1 MTYSALVK
9 EIRSGKI
16 APAYFLYGE
25 EPFFIDN
32 LAKLLEEK
40 VLEGAE
46 RSFNFDVLM
55 GPEITANQLITAAR
69 SYPTFAQRRLIVVK
83 EAHNLGKAHLD
94 KIAAYMEQPLASTVV
109 VFLYKKKSP
118 DKRTRFGK
126 AALNHAVAFESKKLY
141 DNAVL
146 KFIEEEVEAQ
156 GYQIAPDAAH
166 LLKEALGN
174 NLSLIH
180 NELLKMYIHLQ
191 ANQVQRIDK
200 NLIYEFVNID
210 REFNVFELI
219 NHLGARDAANAHKVA
234 HFLTLGGK
242 GQSVTG
248 MLVQIFNY
256 YNALALLKQQKIE
269 SDSAIA
275 QTLNINPFFAKNYKT
290 GIKNYSLRNI
300 RQNMSCIL
308 EADMQLKGVHN
319 TRMNEAHIL
328 KTLIYQIV
336 QDTR

>member
-1 MTYSALVK
+1 MTYSVLAK
-9 EIRSGKI
+9 EIQSGKI
-16 APAYFLYGE
+16 APVYFLYGE

-32 LAKLLEEK
+32 LSKLLEEK

-69 SYPTFAQRRLIVVK
+69 SYPTFAQRRLIIVK

-94 KIAAYMEQPLASTVV
+94 KIGAYIEQPLASTVV

-126 AALNHAVAFESKKLY
+126 AALTHAAAFESKKLY
-141 DNAVL
+141 DHAVL
-146 KFIEEEVEAQ
+146 KFVEEEVTRQ
-156 GYQIAPDAAH
+156 DYHITPDAAL

-180 NELLKMYIHLQ
+180 NELQKMYIHLK
-191 ANQVQRIDK
+191 ANGARDIDK

-210 REFNVFELI
+210 REFNVFELV
-219 NHLGARDAANAHKVA
+219 NHLGARDAASAHKVA
-234 HFLTLGGK
+234 HYLTLGGK

-256 YNALALLKQQKIE
+256 FNALALLKQQKLE
-269 SDSAIA
+269 SDKAIA
-275 QTLNINPFFAKNYKT
+275 EALNINPFFAKNYKS
-290 GIKNYSLRNI
+290 GIKNYSLRRI
-300 RQNMSCIL
+300 RHNMASIL

-336 QDTR
+336 QESR